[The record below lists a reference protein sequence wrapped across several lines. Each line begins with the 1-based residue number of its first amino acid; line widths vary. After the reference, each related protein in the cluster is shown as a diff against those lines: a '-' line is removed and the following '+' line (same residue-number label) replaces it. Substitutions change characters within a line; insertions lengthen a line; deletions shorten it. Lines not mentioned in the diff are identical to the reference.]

1 MLFQFI
7 SQKQLIRSIAKSG
20 VVALVA
26 LGLAAPVTAADN
38 AQTIRVGVPDLP
50 PGQGNPYSALG
61 TPSIYTWAAVFDA
74 LTLVDAKGV
83 AQPALAVSW
92 KNTTPKTWRFTLRDG
107 VSFSNGEKLT
117 PEAVLTGFN
126 YIKSGKA
133 GRSPIVR
140 ELGGVASAAASGPN
154 TVDFVTKRPD
164 PIFPNRIAALKVVAP
179 KHWAAK
185 GPKGYAAEPVGT
197 GSYKIVS
204 WTANKIKLVAF
215 EGSWRAPKAG
225 QLEII
230 ELPERS
236 ARVQALMSGQVDIV
250 AGLST
255 DNIPSLE
262 SAGQRAD
269 VRAAPQVMALAL
281 PVVRKDKKTKK
292 LVKIDTP
299 FSDVRVR
306 QALNSAVDKE
316 GIAKGVLAGF
326 AKAAGQGATP
336 AAFGYNP
343 SVKPYPYDPAKAKQL
358 LAAAGHPN
366 GLSFTA
372 EVVTGAFPGDSEIYQ
387 KMAQD
392 MSKAGIKVTLQKI
405 TFPEWLGKY
414 LGRKPWDGQAFA
426 LSWNS
431 APYVD
436 SIRPIGLYSCFNPFT
451 FTCDDKVKGLIIKA
465 NSEFDRNKR
474 REILH
479 QIHVANS
486 ENPPAVFLIEQIDVF
501 GLSKRL
507 KAFNQINRW
516 VTYHEMTVN

>member
-1 MLFQFI
+1 MLFQGFRRYL
-7 SQKQLIRSIAKSG
+7 SLSLVIRTCAAIVIG
-20 VVALVA
+20 TGLVA
-26 LGLAAPVTAADN
+26 PSLAADN
-38 AQTIRVGVPDLP
+38 SQTIRVGVPDLP

-61 TPSIYTWAAVFDA
+61 TPSIYTWAAIFDS

-83 AQPALAVSW
+83 AQPALAVKW
-92 KNTTPKTWRFTLRDG
+92 ENTSPKTWRFTLRDG
-107 VSFSNGEKLT
+107 VSFSNGEKLS
-117 PEAVLTGFN
+117 PAAVLTGFN
-126 YIKSGKA
+126 FIKSGKA

-140 ELGGVASAAASGPN
+140 ELGGVASASASGAN

-164 PIFPNRIAALKVVAP
+164 PIFPNRIASLKIVAP
-179 KHWAAK
+179 QHWAAK
-185 GPKGYAAEPVGT
+185 GPKGYAADPVGT
-197 GSYKIVS
+197 GAYKVVS
-204 WTANKIKLVAF
+204 WKANKIKLAAF

-225 QLEII
+225 NLEII

-236 ARVQALMSGQVDIV
+236 ARVQALMSGQIDIA

-262 SAGQRAD
+262 GAGHHAD

-292 LVKIDTP
+292 LVALNTP

-306 QALNSAVDKE
+306 QALNYAVDKE

-343 SVKPYPYDPAKAKQL
+343 AVKPYPYDPAKARKL
-358 LAAAGHPN
+358 LADAGHAD

-451 FTCDDKVKGLIIKA
+451 FTCDEKVKGMIIKA
-465 NSEFDRNKR
+465 NSEFDRDKR
-474 REILH
+474 RAVLH
-479 QIHVANS
+479 QIHVANHD
-486 ENPPAVFLIEQIDVF
+486 NPPAVFLIEQIDVF

-507 KAFNQINRW
+507 KGFNQINRW
-516 VTYHEMTVN
+516 ATYHEMSVK